1 MRGSAV
7 SLFVLGISS
16 IGRGQIPE
24 KFENLQFFPKDIE
37 RGALIAVMRNF
48 SGSLGV
54 RCEFCHVGDGGPELA
69 NMDFASDDKESK
81 RTARRM
87 LVMVGAI
94 QGEYIEKLDSEH
106 PVQVGC
112 FTCHRGVA
120 RPEPIEGLLEEI
132 LESSGIEAAVE
143 RYRSLRKEH
152 YGSAAYDFSE
162 LPLNRLGERRLAAGK
177 ADEAAPILELNAEF
191 HAESAWLHYL
201 LGSAYLSKGD
211 REKALLSFER
221 SLAIQ
226 PDNALARKKLEELR
240 R

>member
-1 MRGSAV
+1 MRRSTV
-7 SLFVLGISS
+7 SLFVLWISS
-16 IGRGQIPE
+16 VARGQIPE

-37 RGALIAVMRNF
+37 RGALIAVMRDF
-48 SGSLGV
+48 AGSLGV

-69 NMDFASDDKESK
+69 NMEFASDDKETK

-87 LVMVGAI
+87 LVMVSAI
-94 QGEYIEKLDSEH
+94 QGEHIEKLGREH

-120 RPEPIEGLLEEI
+120 RPEPIEAILEEI

-162 LPLNRLGERRLAAGK
+162 RPLNWLGERRLGAK
-177 ADEAAPILELNAEF
+177 NPDEAAAILELNAEF

-226 PDNALARKKLEELR
+226 PDSVLARKKIEELR